1 MNSGAI
7 PEGKGAWNEQG
18 EPWVRRQ
25 MVQLQRCTFNGR
37 TSVARVRVY
46 CTLLQRQ
53 AAVRV
58 LVGVEVEVEAISSL
72 LL

>member
-1 MNSGAI
+1 
-7 PEGKGAWNEQG
+7 
-18 EPWVRRQ
+18 

-37 TSVARVRVY
+37 TSVAMVRVY

-58 LVGVEVEVEAISSL
+58 LEEVEVEVEAISSL